1 MKKIGN
7 KVFLMIIIFV
17 LIFGLNTVFSIRMQ
31 NSIKQAG
38 LQITKQ
44 YIPIQTEIFTIQKS
58 MERGQKYLNIIS
70 LYDDAELRQQ
80 LESSLAEEI
89 STITAS
95 ESKMD
100 EYLKNIDNVEL
111 KDKIHTYED
120 FLTEVIS
127 QFAIIQGYV
136 DKGDFVQAGIALG
149 VDFQNLMVDMGETTE
164 KELTEELEQGI
175 SDLSKEYNQA
185 VETNLIMT
193 KILFSF
199 FALVSVVVFLVISK
213 TVSKPA
219 SEASRQL
226 NDIIDGINKKQGNLT
241 QRITVSSRDEIGQ
254 LSDGI
259 NNFIIQLQNAMQ
271 KIRKQSEIMQSSLG
285 LMNEEVNNSNENAY
299 NIASTMEEITASME
313 EISSSIEGITGNTND
328 IVSSINDVGNQVNEG
343 VVIASD
349 IKALAV
355 GVKEETEKKKTD
367 ISDIINEKSQAL
379 SLSIEESRQISSI
392 NNLTN
397 DILEIASQ
405 TNLLALNASI
415 EAARAGEVG
424 KGFAVVAEEIR
435 QLAENSKNTAND
447 IQGISVRVIAAV
459 NQLMTNAQDLMNF
472 IQNQIMN
479 DYVEFEAATDM
490 YYEKADH
497 MDTITG
503 LFNKNIM
510 SLRNIMAE
518 MNDGITNISAVVE
531 ENVRGVSN
539 ATENVTKLANSIL
552 NIHEQVIKNVD
563 SSKYLLEELNSFQQI

>member
-199 FALVSVVVFLVISK
+199 FCF
-213 TVSKPA
+213 
-219 SEASRQL
+219 
-226 NDIIDGINKKQGNLT
+226 G
-241 QRITVSSRDEIGQ
+241 
-254 LSDGI
+254 
-259 NNFIIQLQNAMQ
+259 
-271 KIRKQSEIMQSSLG
+271 
-285 LMNEEVNNSNENAY
+285 
-299 NIASTMEEITASME
+299 
-313 EISSSIEGITGNTND
+313 ISSC
-328 IVSSINDVGNQVNEG
+328 
-343 VVIASD
+343 
-349 IKALAV
+349 
-355 GVKEETEKKKTD
+355 
-367 ISDIINEKSQAL
+367 
-379 SLSIEESRQISSI
+379 
-392 NNLTN
+392 
-397 DILEIASQ
+397 
-405 TNLLALNASI
+405 
-415 EAARAGEVG
+415 
-424 KGFAVVAEEIR
+424 
-435 QLAENSKNTAND
+435 
-447 IQGISVRVIAAV
+447 
-459 NQLMTNAQDLMNF
+459 
-472 IQNQIMN
+472 
-479 DYVEFEAATDM
+479 
-490 YYEKADH
+490 
-497 MDTITG
+497 
-503 LFNKNIM
+503 LFGYK
-510 SLRNIMAE
+510 
-518 MNDGITNISAVVE
+518 
-531 ENVRGVSN
+531 
-539 ATENVTKLANSIL
+539 
-552 NIHEQVIKNVD
+552 
-563 SSKYLLEELNSFQQI
+563 

>member
-136 DKGDFVQAGIALG
+136 DKG
-149 VDFQNLMVDMGETTE
+149 DFQNLMVDMGETTE

-285 LMNEEVNNSNENAY
+285 LMNEEVNNSNENAD

>member
-285 LMNEEVNNSNENAY
+285 LMNEEVNNSNENAD
-299 NIASTMEEITASME
+299 NIASTME

>member
-285 LMNEEVNNSNENAY
+285 LMNEEVNNSNENAD

-415 EAARAGEVG
+415 EAARAGEAG
-424 KGFAVVAEEIR
+424 RGFAVVASQI
-435 QLAENSKNTAND
+435 QKLADQSNESANQIDQIIHALIEDSEKAVKTMDEVKTIMNLQSENVHKTGQVFEQVRD
-447 IQGISVRVIAAV
+447 GISSSISGVGEIATRTT
-459 NQLMTNAQDLMNF
+459 QLDKARGDVVDVVQNLTAIAQQNAASTEETSASVMEVSNVMQE
-472 IQNQIMN
+472 IMEN
-479 DYVEFEAATDM
+479 ANRLKEIAS
-490 YYEKADH
+490 
-497 MDTITG
+497 I
-503 LFNKNIM
+503 L
-510 SLRNIMAE
+510 
-518 MNDGITNISAVVE
+518 E
-531 ENVRGVSN
+531 ENM
-539 ATENVTKLANSIL
+539 
-552 NIHEQVIKNVD
+552 
-563 SSKYLLEELNSFQQI
+563 NSFTL

>member
-193 KILFSF
+193 KNSIF
-199 FALVSVVVFLVISK
+199 FFCF
-213 TVSKPA
+213 
-219 SEASRQL
+219 
-226 NDIIDGINKKQGNLT
+226 G
-241 QRITVSSRDEIGQ
+241 
-254 LSDGI
+254 
-259 NNFIIQLQNAMQ
+259 
-271 KIRKQSEIMQSSLG
+271 
-285 LMNEEVNNSNENAY
+285 
-299 NIASTMEEITASME
+299 
-313 EISSSIEGITGNTND
+313 ISSC
-328 IVSSINDVGNQVNEG
+328 
-343 VVIASD
+343 
-349 IKALAV
+349 
-355 GVKEETEKKKTD
+355 
-367 ISDIINEKSQAL
+367 
-379 SLSIEESRQISSI
+379 
-392 NNLTN
+392 
-397 DILEIASQ
+397 
-405 TNLLALNASI
+405 
-415 EAARAGEVG
+415 
-424 KGFAVVAEEIR
+424 
-435 QLAENSKNTAND
+435 
-447 IQGISVRVIAAV
+447 
-459 NQLMTNAQDLMNF
+459 
-472 IQNQIMN
+472 
-479 DYVEFEAATDM
+479 
-490 YYEKADH
+490 
-497 MDTITG
+497 
-503 LFNKNIM
+503 LFGYK
-510 SLRNIMAE
+510 
-518 MNDGITNISAVVE
+518 
-531 ENVRGVSN
+531 
-539 ATENVTKLANSIL
+539 
-552 NIHEQVIKNVD
+552 
-563 SSKYLLEELNSFQQI
+563 

>member
-17 LIFGLNTVFSIRMQ
+17 LIFGLNTVFSIRAQ

-199 FALVSVVVFLVISK
+199 FCF
-213 TVSKPA
+213 
-219 SEASRQL
+219 
-226 NDIIDGINKKQGNLT
+226 G
-241 QRITVSSRDEIGQ
+241 
-254 LSDGI
+254 
-259 NNFIIQLQNAMQ
+259 
-271 KIRKQSEIMQSSLG
+271 
-285 LMNEEVNNSNENAY
+285 
-299 NIASTMEEITASME
+299 
-313 EISSSIEGITGNTND
+313 ISSC
-328 IVSSINDVGNQVNEG
+328 
-343 VVIASD
+343 
-349 IKALAV
+349 
-355 GVKEETEKKKTD
+355 
-367 ISDIINEKSQAL
+367 
-379 SLSIEESRQISSI
+379 
-392 NNLTN
+392 
-397 DILEIASQ
+397 
-405 TNLLALNASI
+405 
-415 EAARAGEVG
+415 
-424 KGFAVVAEEIR
+424 
-435 QLAENSKNTAND
+435 
-447 IQGISVRVIAAV
+447 
-459 NQLMTNAQDLMNF
+459 
-472 IQNQIMN
+472 
-479 DYVEFEAATDM
+479 
-490 YYEKADH
+490 
-497 MDTITG
+497 
-503 LFNKNIM
+503 LFGYK
-510 SLRNIMAE
+510 
-518 MNDGITNISAVVE
+518 
-531 ENVRGVSN
+531 
-539 ATENVTKLANSIL
+539 
-552 NIHEQVIKNVD
+552 
-563 SSKYLLEELNSFQQI
+563 

>member
-17 LIFGLNTVFSIRMQ
+17 LIFGLNTVFSIRAQ

-285 LMNEEVNNSNENAY
+285 LMNEEVNNSNENAD

-424 KGFAVVAEEIR
+424 KGFAVVAEEVKN
-435 QLAENSKNTAND
+435 LASEIKSLVSSVDGSIVEVEQDTENLNHSITTSKESLGKSLESADETYEVFDRITTAAGGADQVQQEIAKVLDDSREKLADVNCSLEREKAEYDTVCLHIERAND
-447 IQGISVRVIAAV
+447 LGTQKSTMFENMENLLVQIAPIV
-459 NQLMTNAQDLMNF
+459 KEL
-472 IQNQIMN
+472 
-479 DYVEFEAATDM
+479 ER
-490 YYEKADH
+490 
-497 MDTITG
+497 
-503 LFNKNIM
+503 KN
-510 SLRNIMAE
+510 
-518 MNDGITNISAVVE
+518 
-531 ENVRGVSN
+531 
-539 ATENVTKLANSIL
+539 
-552 NIHEQVIKNVD
+552 
-563 SSKYLLEELNSFQQI
+563 

>member
-199 FALVSVVVFLVISK
+199 F
-213 TVSKPA
+213 
-219 SEASRQL
+219 
-226 NDIIDGINKKQGNLT
+226 
-241 QRITVSSRDEIGQ
+241 
-254 LSDGI
+254 
-259 NNFIIQLQNAMQ
+259 
-271 KIRKQSEIMQSSLG
+271 
-285 LMNEEVNNSNENAY
+285 
-299 NIASTMEEITASME
+299 
-313 EISSSIEGITGNTND
+313 
-328 IVSSINDVGNQVNEG
+328 
-343 VVIASD
+343 
-349 IKALAV
+349 
-355 GVKEETEKKKTD
+355 
-367 ISDIINEKSQAL
+367 
-379 SLSIEESRQISSI
+379 
-392 NNLTN
+392 
-397 DILEIASQ
+397 
-405 TNLLALNASI
+405 
-415 EAARAGEVG
+415 
-424 KGFAVVAEEIR
+424 
-435 QLAENSKNTAND
+435 
-447 IQGISVRVIAAV
+447 
-459 NQLMTNAQDLMNF
+459 
-472 IQNQIMN
+472 
-479 DYVEFEAATDM
+479 
-490 YYEKADH
+490 
-497 MDTITG
+497 
-503 LFNKNIM
+503 
-510 SLRNIMAE
+510 
-518 MNDGITNISAVVE
+518 
-531 ENVRGVSN
+531 
-539 ATENVTKLANSIL
+539 
-552 NIHEQVIKNVD
+552 
-563 SSKYLLEELNSFQQI
+563 

>member
-199 FALVSVVVFLVISK
+199 
-213 TVSKPA
+213 
-219 SEASRQL
+219 
-226 NDIIDGINKKQGNLT
+226 
-241 QRITVSSRDEIGQ
+241 
-254 LSDGI
+254 
-259 NNFIIQLQNAMQ
+259 
-271 KIRKQSEIMQSSLG
+271 
-285 LMNEEVNNSNENAY
+285 
-299 NIASTMEEITASME
+299 
-313 EISSSIEGITGNTND
+313 
-328 IVSSINDVGNQVNEG
+328 
-343 VVIASD
+343 
-349 IKALAV
+349 
-355 GVKEETEKKKTD
+355 
-367 ISDIINEKSQAL
+367 
-379 SLSIEESRQISSI
+379 
-392 NNLTN
+392 
-397 DILEIASQ
+397 
-405 TNLLALNASI
+405 LLWY
-415 EAARAGEVG
+415 
-424 KGFAVVAEEIR
+424 
-435 QLAENSKNTAND
+435 Q
-447 IQGISVRVIAAV
+447 
-459 NQLMTNAQDLMNF
+459 
-472 IQNQIMN
+472 
-479 DYVEFEAATDM
+479 
-490 YYEKADH
+490 
-497 MDTITG
+497 
-503 LFNKNIM
+503 
-510 SLRNIMAE
+510 
-518 MNDGITNISAVVE
+518 
-531 ENVRGVSN
+531 
-539 ATENVTKLANSIL
+539 
-552 NIHEQVIKNVD
+552 
-563 SSKYLLEELNSFQQI
+563 

>member
-199 FALVSVVVFLVISK
+199 F
-213 TVSKPA
+213 
-219 SEASRQL
+219 
-226 NDIIDGINKKQGNLT
+226 
-241 QRITVSSRDEIGQ
+241 
-254 LSDGI
+254 
-259 NNFIIQLQNAMQ
+259 
-271 KIRKQSEIMQSSLG
+271 
-285 LMNEEVNNSNENAY
+285 
-299 NIASTMEEITASME
+299 
-313 EISSSIEGITGNTND
+313 ISSC
-328 IVSSINDVGNQVNEG
+328 
-343 VVIASD
+343 
-349 IKALAV
+349 
-355 GVKEETEKKKTD
+355 
-367 ISDIINEKSQAL
+367 
-379 SLSIEESRQISSI
+379 
-392 NNLTN
+392 
-397 DILEIASQ
+397 
-405 TNLLALNASI
+405 
-415 EAARAGEVG
+415 
-424 KGFAVVAEEIR
+424 
-435 QLAENSKNTAND
+435 
-447 IQGISVRVIAAV
+447 
-459 NQLMTNAQDLMNF
+459 
-472 IQNQIMN
+472 
-479 DYVEFEAATDM
+479 
-490 YYEKADH
+490 
-497 MDTITG
+497 
-503 LFNKNIM
+503 LFGYK
-510 SLRNIMAE
+510 
-518 MNDGITNISAVVE
+518 
-531 ENVRGVSN
+531 
-539 ATENVTKLANSIL
+539 
-552 NIHEQVIKNVD
+552 
-563 SSKYLLEELNSFQQI
+563 

>member
-285 LMNEEVNNSNENAY
+285 LMNEEVNNSNENAD

-379 SLSIEESRQISSI
+379 YLSIEESRQISSI

-424 KGFAVVAEEIR
+424 KGFAVVAEEVKN
-435 QLAENSKNTAND
+435 LASEIKSLVSSVDGSIVEVEQDTENLNHSITTSKESLGKSLESADETYEVFDRITTAAGGADQVQQEIAKVLDDSREKLADVNGSLEREKAEYDTVCLHIERAND
-447 IQGISVRVIAAV
+447 LGTQKSTMFENMENLLVQIAPIAKE
-459 NQLMTNAQDLMNF
+459 L
-472 IQNQIMN
+472 
-479 DYVEFEAATDM
+479 ER
-490 YYEKADH
+490 
-497 MDTITG
+497 
-503 LFNKNIM
+503 KN
-510 SLRNIMAE
+510 
-518 MNDGITNISAVVE
+518 
-531 ENVRGVSN
+531 
-539 ATENVTKLANSIL
+539 
-552 NIHEQVIKNVD
+552 
-563 SSKYLLEELNSFQQI
+563 

>member
-285 LMNEEVNNSNENAY
+285 LMNEEVNNSNENAD

-415 EAARAGEVG
+415 EAARVGEVG

>member
-17 LIFGLNTVFSIRMQ
+17 LIFGLNTVFSIRAQ

-199 FALVSVVVFLVISK
+199 FEEGFL
-213 TVSKPA
+213 PQWQ
-219 SEASRQL
+219 E
-226 NDIIDGINKKQGNLT
+226 
-241 QRITVSSRDEIGQ
+241 
-254 LSDGI
+254 
-259 NNFIIQLQNAMQ
+259 
-271 KIRKQSEIMQSSLG
+271 
-285 LMNEEVNNSNENAY
+285 
-299 NIASTMEEITASME
+299 
-313 EISSSIEGITGNTND
+313 
-328 IVSSINDVGNQVNEG
+328 
-343 VVIASD
+343 
-349 IKALAV
+349 
-355 GVKEETEKKKTD
+355 
-367 ISDIINEKSQAL
+367 SQDKWCL
-379 SLSIEESRQISSI
+379 
-392 NNLTN
+392 
-397 DILEIASQ
+397 
-405 TNLLALNASI
+405 
-415 EAARAGEVG
+415 
-424 KGFAVVAEEIR
+424 
-435 QLAENSKNTAND
+435 
-447 IQGISVRVIAAV
+447 
-459 NQLMTNAQDLMNF
+459 
-472 IQNQIMN
+472 
-479 DYVEFEAATDM
+479 
-490 YYEKADH
+490 
-497 MDTITG
+497 
-503 LFNKNIM
+503 
-510 SLRNIMAE
+510 
-518 MNDGITNISAVVE
+518 
-531 ENVRGVSN
+531 
-539 ATENVTKLANSIL
+539 
-552 NIHEQVIKNVD
+552 
-563 SSKYLLEELNSFQQI
+563 

>member
-193 KILFSF
+193 KIL
-199 FALVSVVVFLVISK
+199 LWY
-213 TVSKPA
+213 
-219 SEASRQL
+219 Q
-226 NDIIDGINKKQGNLT
+226 
-241 QRITVSSRDEIGQ
+241 
-254 LSDGI
+254 
-259 NNFIIQLQNAMQ
+259 
-271 KIRKQSEIMQSSLG
+271 
-285 LMNEEVNNSNENAY
+285 
-299 NIASTMEEITASME
+299 
-313 EISSSIEGITGNTND
+313 
-328 IVSSINDVGNQVNEG
+328 
-343 VVIASD
+343 
-349 IKALAV
+349 
-355 GVKEETEKKKTD
+355 
-367 ISDIINEKSQAL
+367 
-379 SLSIEESRQISSI
+379 
-392 NNLTN
+392 
-397 DILEIASQ
+397 
-405 TNLLALNASI
+405 
-415 EAARAGEVG
+415 
-424 KGFAVVAEEIR
+424 
-435 QLAENSKNTAND
+435 
-447 IQGISVRVIAAV
+447 
-459 NQLMTNAQDLMNF
+459 
-472 IQNQIMN
+472 
-479 DYVEFEAATDM
+479 
-490 YYEKADH
+490 
-497 MDTITG
+497 
-503 LFNKNIM
+503 
-510 SLRNIMAE
+510 
-518 MNDGITNISAVVE
+518 
-531 ENVRGVSN
+531 
-539 ATENVTKLANSIL
+539 
-552 NIHEQVIKNVD
+552 
-563 SSKYLLEELNSFQQI
+563 